1 MAWPTHCR
9 WASSQVLG
17 VGRALSMAAA
27 VAVGAAGPWARAA
40 DAPAAP
46 ALNIPAAG
54 AQRGPT
60 QVLPAS
66 GRPDLPR
73 LPEQAS
79 PAFAVPAGSSAVSG
93 SAAPVP
99 AAGASGSAG
108 SGSAGGTSGAA
119 QAPGGNAAGPPGNAA
134 GVPSAAGNALG
145 NAAAGSAS
153 GTSGNASAAAPSNA
167 TGNAPAA
174 GITQA
179 IHDLKLS
186 VTAAGRIEALF
197 VKEGDRVRKGDLLL
211 HMDRALESLEV
222 RRREVMLEDNAR
234 LDELRAKELTLT
246 EQVRSARTLLTT
258 GGVSRKQVED
268 EELALGTIIAERKS
282 IEFAK
287 RRERVELDLAR
298 EAYER
303 RHLRSP
309 IDGMVTRI
317 VSRIGESVAPH
328 EPVMVVVDV
337 RTVRFSGTVPIADV
351 SRVRAGSSVVLQ
363 LGSDVEPV
371 RRLAHLV
378 FVSPVA
384 DPASGLVDVIAE
396 FDNADGSIRPGTAGR
411 IVGASATSALPGAPA
426 NRVRR

>member
-1 MAWPTHCR
+1 MAWLI
-9 WASSQVLG
+9 QVPKHFARARCVAGLALSLTMLAAATP
-17 VGRALSMAAA
+17 GRASDTSTAAS
-27 VAVGAAGPWARAA
+27 
-40 DAPAAP
+40 P
-46 ALNIPAAG
+46 ALNVPAAG
-54 AQRGPT
+54 AQRGPV
-60 QVLPAS
+60 QSLPAS
-66 GRPDLPR
+66 GRADLPR
-73 LPEQAS
+73 IPE
-79 PAFAVPAGSSAVSG
+79 PAAPSFAVPAAQSTPPPGTAAKAGSPAPASTSTSTSAVR
-93 SAAPVP
+93 P
-99 AAGASGSAG
+99 AAASGAV
-108 SGSAGGTSGAA
+108 T
-119 QAPGGNAAGPPGNAA
+119 
-134 GVPSAAGNALG
+134 
-145 NAAAGSAS
+145 
-153 GTSGNASAAAPSNA
+153 
-167 TGNAPAA
+167 PAA

-211 HMDRALESLEV
+211 HMDRTLESLEV

-234 LDELRAKELTLT
+234 LEELRAKELTLA
-246 EQVRSARTLLTT
+246 EQVRAAKSLLAT

-309 IDGMVTRI
+309 IDGVVTRI

-337 RTVRFSGTVPIADV
+337 RTARFSGTVPIADAA
-351 SRVRAGSSVVLQ
+351 RVRAGSSVMLQ
-363 LGSDVEPV
+363 LGSDAEPLT
-371 RRLAHLV
+371 RLAQLV

-411 IVGASATSALPGAPA
+411 IIATAVSSSGAAAPA
-426 NRVRR
+426 NRARR

>member
-1 MAWPTHCR
+1 MAWLMQYQKHFAGARRVAAIALPLAVLAAPTSG
-9 WASSQVLG
+9 WAS
-17 VGRALSMAAA
+17 
-27 VAVGAAGPWARAA
+27 
-40 DAPAAP
+40 DASPAASP
-46 ALNIPAAG
+46 ALNVPAAG
-54 AQRGPT
+54 AQRGPV
-60 QVLPAS
+60 QSLPAS
-66 GRPDLPR
+66 GRADLPR
-73 LPEQAS
+73 IPE
-79 PAFAVPAGSSAVSG
+79 PAAPSFAVPTAPSSAPSATVSGGGPTSGSAVPAG
-93 SAAPVP
+93 
-99 AAGASGSAG
+99 
-108 SGSAGGTSGAA
+108 
-119 QAPGGNAAGPPGNAA
+119 
-134 GVPSAAGNALG
+134 
-145 NAAAGSAS
+145 
-153 GTSGNASAAAPSNA
+153 ASAARPTAASGA
-167 TGNAPAA
+167 VTPAA

-211 HMDRALESLEV
+211 HMDRTLEALEV

-234 LDELRAKELTLT
+234 LEELRAKELTLT
-246 EQVRSARTLLTT
+246 EQVRAARSLLAT

-309 IDGMVTRI
+309 IDGVVTRV

-337 RTVRFSGTVPIADV
+337 RTARFSGTVPIADAA
-351 SRVRAGSSVVLQ
+351 RVRAGSSVMLQ
-363 LGSDVEPV
+363 LGSDAEPLT
-371 RRLAHLV
+371 RLAQLV

-411 IVGASATSALPGAPA
+411 IIATSVSSSGASAPA
-426 NRVRR
+426 NRGRR

>member
-1 MAWPTHCR
+1 
-9 WASSQVLG
+9 
-17 VGRALSMAAA
+17 VGRALSIAAA
-27 VAVGAAGPWARAA
+27 LAVGAAGPWASAA
-40 DAPAAP
+40 DSPAAP

-60 QVLPAS
+60 QALPAS

-79 PAFAVPAGSSAVSG
+79 PAFAVPAGSSAVPG
-93 SAAPVP
+93 SSAPVP

-108 SGSAGGTSGAA
+108 SGSAGSGSAGGTSVATPPPNGS
-119 QAPGGNAAGPPGNAA
+119 AAGPPGNAA
-134 GVPSAAGNALG
+134 
-145 NAAAGSAS
+145 
-153 GTSGNASAAAPSNA
+153 
-167 TGNAPAA
+167 GNAPAA

-337 RTVRFSGTVPIADV
+337 RTVRFSGTVPIAEV

-363 LGSDVEPV
+363 LGPDAEPLK
-371 RRLAHLV
+371 RLAYVV

-411 IVGASATSALPGAPA
+411 ILGTSATSALPPAGA
-426 NRVRR
+426 NRGRR

>member
-1 MAWPTHCR
+1 MAWPIHFR
-9 WASSQVLG
+9 WASLHVPG
-17 VGRALSMAAA
+17 VARALSIAAA
-27 VAVGAAGPWARAA
+27 LAVGAAGPWASAA
-40 DAPAAP
+40 DAP

-60 QVLPAS
+60 QALPAS

-79 PAFAVPAGSSAVSG
+79 PAFAVPAGSSAVPG
-93 SAAPVP
+93 SSAPVP
-99 AAGASGSAG
+99 ASGASGSAG
-108 SGSAGGTSGAA
+108 SGSAGGTSGATP
-119 QAPGGNAAGPPGNAA
+119 APSGSAAGPPGNAA
-134 GVPSAAGNALG
+134 
-145 NAAAGSAS
+145 
-153 GTSGNASAAAPSNA
+153 
-167 TGNAPAA
+167 GNAPAA

-363 LGSDVEPV
+363 LGSDLEPV

-411 IVGASATSALPGAPA
+411 IVGASATPALPGAPA

>member
-1 MAWPTHCR
+1 
-9 WASSQVLG
+9 V
-17 VGRALSMAAA
+17 
-27 VAVGAAGPWARAA
+27 
-40 DAPAAP
+40 APAP
-46 ALNIPAAG
+46 A
-54 AQRGPT
+54 
-60 QVLPAS
+60 
-66 GRPDLPR
+66 
-73 LPEQAS
+73 
-79 PAFAVPAGSSAVSG
+79 
-93 SAAPVP
+93 
-99 AAGASGSAG
+99 
-108 SGSAGGTSGAA
+108 
-119 QAPGGNAAGPPGNAA
+119 
-134 GVPSAAGNALG
+134 
-145 NAAAGSAS
+145 
-153 GTSGNASAAAPSNA
+153 NAS
-167 TGNAPAA
+167 AA

-211 HMDRALESLEV
+211 HMDRTLEALEV

-234 LDELRAKELTLT
+234 LDELRAKELTLA

-268 EELALGTIIAERKS
+268 EELTLGAIVAERKS

-337 RTVRFSGTVPIADV
+337 RTVRFSGTVPIAEV

-363 LGSDVEPV
+363 LGPDAEPLK
-371 RRLAHLV
+371 RLAYVV

-396 FDNADGSIRPGTAGR
+396 FDNGDGSIRPGTAGR
-411 IVGASATSALPGAPA
+411 ILGTSATSALPPAGA
-426 NRVRR
+426 NRGRR

>member
-1 MAWPTHCR
+1 MAWLMQCPKHFAGARRVAAIALPLAVLAAPTSG
-9 WASSQVLG
+9 WAS
-17 VGRALSMAAA
+17 
-27 VAVGAAGPWARAA
+27 
-40 DAPAAP
+40 DASPAASP
-46 ALNIPAAG
+46 ALNVPAAG
-54 AQRGPT
+54 AQRGPV
-60 QVLPAS
+60 QSLPAS
-66 GRPDLPR
+66 GRADLPR
-73 LPEQAS
+73 IPE
-79 PAFAVPAGSSAVSG
+79 PAAPSFAVPTAPSSAPSATVSGGGPTSGSAVPAG
-93 SAAPVP
+93 
-99 AAGASGSAG
+99 
-108 SGSAGGTSGAA
+108 
-119 QAPGGNAAGPPGNAA
+119 
-134 GVPSAAGNALG
+134 
-145 NAAAGSAS
+145 
-153 GTSGNASAAAPSNA
+153 ASAARPAAASGA
-167 TGNAPAA
+167 VTPAA

-211 HMDRALESLEV
+211 HMDRTLEALEV

-234 LDELRAKELTLT
+234 LEELRAKELTLT
-246 EQVRSARTLLTT
+246 EQVRAARSLLAT

-309 IDGMVTRI
+309 IDGVVTRV

-337 RTVRFSGTVPIADV
+337 RTARFSGTVPIADAA
-351 SRVRAGSSVVLQ
+351 RVRAGSSVMLQ
-363 LGSDVEPV
+363 LGSDSEPLT
-371 RRLAHLV
+371 RLAQLV

-411 IVGASATSALPGAPA
+411 IIATSVSSSGASAPA
-426 NRVRR
+426 NRGRR

>member
-1 MAWPTHCR
+1 MAWLMQYQKHFAGARRVAAIALPLAVLAAPTSG
-9 WASSQVLG
+9 WAS
-17 VGRALSMAAA
+17 
-27 VAVGAAGPWARAA
+27 
-40 DAPAAP
+40 DASPAASP
-46 ALNIPAAG
+46 ALNVPAAG
-54 AQRGPT
+54 AQRGPV
-60 QVLPAS
+60 QSLPAS
-66 GRPDLPR
+66 GRADLPR
-73 LPEQAS
+73 IPE
-79 PAFAVPAGSSAVSG
+79 PAAPSFAVPTAPSSAPSATVSGGGPTSGSAVPAG
-93 SAAPVP
+93 
-99 AAGASGSAG
+99 
-108 SGSAGGTSGAA
+108 
-119 QAPGGNAAGPPGNAA
+119 
-134 GVPSAAGNALG
+134 
-145 NAAAGSAS
+145 
-153 GTSGNASAAAPSNA
+153 ASAARPAAASGA
-167 TGNAPAA
+167 VTPAA

-211 HMDRALESLEV
+211 HMDRTLEALEV

-234 LDELRAKELTLT
+234 LEELRAKELTLT
-246 EQVRSARTLLTT
+246 EQVRAARSLLAT

-309 IDGMVTRI
+309 IDGVVTRV

-337 RTVRFSGTVPIADV
+337 RTARFSGTVPIADAA
-351 SRVRAGSSVVLQ
+351 RVRAGSSVMLQ
-363 LGSDVEPV
+363 LGSDAEPLT
-371 RRLAHLV
+371 RLAQLV

-411 IVGASATSALPGAPA
+411 IIATAASSSGASAPA
-426 NRVRR
+426 NRGRR

>member
-1 MAWPTHCR
+1 MAWPIHFR
-9 WASSQVLG
+9 WASLHAPG
-17 VGRALSMAAA
+17 VGRALSIAAA
-27 VAVGAAGPWARAA
+27 LAVGAAGPWASAA
-40 DAPAAP
+40 DAP

-60 QVLPAS
+60 QALPAS

-79 PAFAVPAGSSAVSG
+79 PAFAVPAGSSAVPG
-93 SAAPVP
+93 SSAPVP

-108 SGSAGGTSGAA
+108 SGSAGGTSGATP
-119 QAPGGNAAGPPGNAA
+119 APSGSAAGPPGNAA
-134 GVPSAAGNALG
+134 
-145 NAAAGSAS
+145 
-153 GTSGNASAAAPSNA
+153 
-167 TGNAPAA
+167 GNAPAA

-363 LGSDVEPV
+363 LGSDLEPV

-411 IVGASATSALPGAPA
+411 IVGASATPALPGAPA
-426 NRVRR
+426 NRARR

>member
-1 MAWPTHCR
+1 MAWLMQCQKHFAGARCVAGLVLSLTLVAAATPG
-9 WASSQVLG
+9 WAS
-17 VGRALSMAAA
+17 
-27 VAVGAAGPWARAA
+27 
-40 DAPAAP
+40 DASPAASP
-46 ALNIPAAG
+46 ALNVPAAG
-54 AQRGPT
+54 AQRGPV
-60 QVLPAS
+60 QSLPAS
-66 GRPDLPR
+66 GRADLPR
-73 LPEQAS
+73 IHE
-79 PAFAVPAGSSAVSG
+79 PAAPSFAVPAAQPAAASG
-93 SAAPVP
+93 TGATADSAAT
-99 AAGASGSAG
+99 AGASA
-108 SGSAGGTSGAA
+108 ARPAAASGA
-119 QAPGGNAAGPPGNAA
+119 
-134 GVPSAAGNALG
+134 V
-145 NAAAGSAS
+145 
-153 GTSGNASAAAPSNA
+153 T
-167 TGNAPAA
+167 PAA

-211 HMDRALESLEV
+211 HMDRTLESLEV

-234 LDELRAKELTLT
+234 LEELRAKELTLT
-246 EQVRSARTLLTT
+246 EQVRSAKSLLTT

-309 IDGMVTRI
+309 IDGVVTRI

-337 RTVRFSGTVPIADV
+337 RTARFSGTVPIADAA
-351 SRVRAGSSVVLQ
+351 RVRAGSSVMLQ
-363 LGSDVEPV
+363 LGSDAEPLT
-371 RRLAHLV
+371 RLAQLV

-411 IVGASATSALPGAPA
+411 ITATSVSSPGATPPA
-426 NRVRR
+426 NRARR

>member
-1 MAWPTHCR
+1 MAWLMQCQKHFAGARCVAGLVLPLTLVAAATPG
-9 WASSQVLG
+9 WASDAST
-17 VGRALSMAAA
+17 AAS
-27 VAVGAAGPWARAA
+27 
-40 DAPAAP
+40 P
-46 ALNIPAAG
+46 ALNVPAAG
-54 AQRGPT
+54 AQRGPV
-60 QVLPAS
+60 QSLPAS
-66 GRPDLPR
+66 GRADLPR
-73 LPEQAS
+73 IPE
-79 PAFAVPAGSSAVSG
+79 PAAPSFAVPAAQSTPPPGTAAKAGSPAPASTSTSASASASASAVQ
-93 SAAPVP
+93 P
-99 AAGASGSAG
+99 AAASGAV
-108 SGSAGGTSGAA
+108 T
-119 QAPGGNAAGPPGNAA
+119 
-134 GVPSAAGNALG
+134 
-145 NAAAGSAS
+145 
-153 GTSGNASAAAPSNA
+153 
-167 TGNAPAA
+167 PAA

-211 HMDRALESLEV
+211 HMDRTLESLEV

-234 LDELRAKELTLT
+234 LEELRAKELTLT
-246 EQVRSARTLLTT
+246 EQVRSAKSLLTT

-309 IDGMVTRI
+309 IDGVVTRI

-337 RTVRFSGTVPIADV
+337 RTARFSGTVPIADAA
-351 SRVRAGSSVVLQ
+351 RVRAGSSVMLQ
-363 LGSDVEPV
+363 LGSDAEPFT
-371 RRLAHLV
+371 RLAQLV

-411 IVGASATSALPGAPA
+411 ITATSVSSPGATPPA
-426 NRVRR
+426 NRARR

>member
-1 MAWPTHCR
+1 MAWPIHFR
-9 WASSQVLG
+9 WASLHAPG
-17 VGRALSMAAA
+17 VGRALSIAA
-27 VAVGAAGPWARAA
+27 VLAVGAAGPWASAA

-60 QVLPAS
+60 QALPAS

-79 PAFAVPAGSSAVSG
+79 PAFAVPAGSSAVPG
-93 SAAPVP
+93 SSAPVP
-99 AAGASGSAG
+99 VAGASGSAG
-108 SGSAGGTSGAA
+108 SGSAGGTSVATP
-119 QAPGGNAAGPPGNAA
+119 APNGSAAGPPGNAA
-134 GVPSAAGNALG
+134 
-145 NAAAGSAS
+145 
-153 GTSGNASAAAPSNA
+153 
-167 TGNAPAA
+167 GNAPAA

-363 LGSDVEPV
+363 LGSDLEPV

-411 IVGASATSALPGAPA
+411 IVGASATPALPGAPA
-426 NRVRR
+426 TRVRR